1 MMSRFRQ
8 FIDGAELQELYLK
21 GRLYTWSNERD
32 RPTLER
38 LDRVFTSEDWVLA
51 FPNHELSAL
60 ATECSDHAPLLL
72 KTDCSIPH
80 CARFRFEDFWPKCEG
95 YLQVVE
101 EAWNTPLPW
110 SNPDVDAFPCL
121 DFKLQNTAKA
131 LKSWS
136 AKRVGSVRLQLAIAK
151 RKLFSGWTRPKI
163 LGCWHPTDC
172 HYEGKQNCAP
182 WDLPLYKEP

>member
-1 MMSRFRQ
+1 MCGDFNLIYQAKDKNNTRLNRRMMSRFRQ

-60 ATECSDHAPLLL
+60 ATECSDHAPLLF

-80 CARFRFEDFWPKCEG
+80 CARFRFENF
-95 YLQVVE
+95 
-101 EAWNTPLPW
+101 
-110 SNPDVDAFPCL
+110 
-121 DFKLQNTAKA
+121 
-131 LKSWS
+131 
-136 AKRVGSVRLQLAIAK
+136 LA
-151 RKLFSGWTRPKI
+151 
-163 LGCWHPTDC
+163 
-172 HYEGKQNCAP
+172 EM
-182 WDLPLYKEP
+182 